1 MDENV
6 PETCQRVA
14 CDSSL
19 ERGYTTFFK
28 EVDGEYEPS
37 EYACT
42 KCVDKDRLDAYLKGG
57 HLRTQLV
64 TKAYLA
70 TWRPTEDEK
79 RDLSPYIAINKSA
92 ENIHKVVKD
101 FERDVWFRG
110 LQRTVRAS
118 TKKGMSATFG
128 DVTIMTYCM
137 CGRARITIEDKVSSV
152 TVQTD
157 ETSQGDCMGMH
168 GIDATE
174 EQAIGLLNLVIAA
187 WQLKKLDL
195 KDNNNISV

>member
-1 MDENV
+1 MEENV
-6 PETCQRVA
+6 PETCQRE

-19 ERGYTTFFK
+19 ELGYTAFYK

-37 EYACT
+37 EYVCIGCA
-42 KCVDKDRLDAYLKGG
+42 DQDRLDAYLKDGR
-57 HLRTQLV
+57 LRSSLI

-70 TWRPTEDEK
+70 TWRPHEDEK
-79 RDLSPYIAINKSA
+79 RNLSHYIAINKSA

-101 FERDVWFRG
+101 FEQDVWFRG

-118 TKKGMSATFG
+118 DMKGMSADFG

-137 CGRARITIEDKVSSV
+137 CGRARITIEDKASSV

-157 ETSQGDCMGMH
+157 ETSQGSCMGMH

-174 EQAIGLLNLVIAA
+174 EQAIGLLNLVTAA

-195 KDNNNISV
+195 QNNQNISVI